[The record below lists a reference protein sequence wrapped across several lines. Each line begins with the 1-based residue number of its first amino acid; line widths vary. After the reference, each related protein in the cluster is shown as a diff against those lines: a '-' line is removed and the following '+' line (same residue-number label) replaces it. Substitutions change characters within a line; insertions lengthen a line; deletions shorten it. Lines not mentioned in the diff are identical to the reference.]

1 MYNNRQTSSTRP
13 GQCDVNFINAVA
25 YFGNFLIAL
34 SNMIA
39 RS

>member
-1 MYNNRQTSSTRP
+1 MCNNGKRSSTRI
-13 GQCDVNFINAVA
+13 GQYDVNFINAVA

-34 SNMIA
+34 SNTIA